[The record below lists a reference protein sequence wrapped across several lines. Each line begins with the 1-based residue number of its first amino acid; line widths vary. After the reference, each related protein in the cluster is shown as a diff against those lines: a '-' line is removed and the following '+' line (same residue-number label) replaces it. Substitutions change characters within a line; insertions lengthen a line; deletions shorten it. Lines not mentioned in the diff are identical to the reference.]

1 MTKDVTKIT
10 CSEMGMNIY
19 DTPGFGDLEELSD
32 VAIFA
37 KIIQKL
43 VSEEGTSASL
53 DGIVILQ
60 PAEADRF

>member
-1 MTKDVTKIT
+1 
-10 CSEMGMNIY
+10 MGMNIY

-37 KIIQKL
+37 KIIQKMI
-43 VSEEGTSASL
+43 SDEGSSASL